1 MAIPT
6 NSLFESLQNTAF
18 NTAKAVFGFSAS
30 WTPSTGGAPV
40 LAKVLF
46 QNPTE
51 QMKLAGV
58 DYDPSAWR
66 MEYKFGDLPGLKEL
80 SDSRGSSE
88 VVLVE
93 GTEYFVAKIDTKFDG
108 KTLIATLIPKP

>member
-6 NSLFESLQNTAF
+6 NSLFEAIQNAAF
-18 NTAKAVFGFSAS
+18 ATTEAVFGFPAS
-30 WTPSTGGAPV
+30 WTPSTGGA
-40 LAKVLF
+40 AKEATVLF

-58 DYDPSAWR
+58 DYDPDAWR
-66 MEYKFGDLPGLKEL
+66 MEYRFGEFPGLKEL
-80 SDSRGSSE
+80 SDGRSSNE
-88 VVLVE
+88 VVVIS
-93 GTEYFVAKIDTKFDG
+93 GSEYFVAKIDTKFDG